1 MLTSAHSL
9 RLAASSLLGAMLV
22 PLMASI
28 SPVLASDPLL
38 LTNPLA
44 TANSEQNLCLATL
57 PDSLME
63 LNYAL
68 TPARF
73 ERVDASNINSVVIT
87 QAKDGMIHSFGSEK
101 TVLSKA
107 TIEELEGANAT
118 PTPIRSGQAPEPVVT
133 IIPTAEVLAAE
144 DQVSSSQL
152 NADVLFNLV
161 NATRV
166 NYGLA
171 PFQKDERICNV
182 AVSRGPELDNE
193 IWVTHTMHAGFYAR
207 NLPYWSTENVISMRT
222 EQEALDWWMHSSVHR
237 AALLGNWKYACIG
250 CSGKSCSMIFTN
262 FDPKGIVISPQAP
275 STPTPTT
282 ASAGVTPQ
290 TTVTSVVK

>member
-1 MLTSAHSL
+1 
-9 RLAASSLLGAMLV
+9 
-22 PLMASI
+22 MASI
-28 SPVLASDPLL
+28 STVSASDPLL
-38 LTNPLA
+38 LTSPVT

-73 ERVDASNINSVVIT
+73 ERVDASNVNSVVIT
-87 QAKDGMIHSFGSEK
+87 QAKDGMLHSFGSEK

-107 TIEELEGANAT
+107 TIEELVDANTT
-118 PTPIRSGQAPEPVVT
+118 PTPIQPVQEPVVT

-152 NADVLFNLV
+152 SADVLFNLV
-161 NATRV
+161 NATRA

-171 PFQKDERICNV
+171 PFQKDDRICNV
-182 AVSRGPELDNE
+182 AVSRAPELDSE
-193 IWVTHTMHAGFYAR
+193 IWVTRTMHAGFYAR
-207 NLPYWSTENVISMRT
+207 NLPYWATENVISTRT
-222 EQEALDWWMHSSVHR
+222 EQQALNWWMHSPVHR
-237 AALLGNWKYACIG
+237 SALLGNWKYACVA

-262 FDPKGIVISPQAP
+262 FDMKQTAPVIQVA
-275 STPTPTT
+275 TPTPAT
-282 ASAGVTPQ
+282 AGVTPQ
-290 TTVTSVVK
+290 ASVGQTPVL